1 MHVDLIT
8 KEDLQAFRYQLIE
21 DMKMILLSKPETS
34 KKWLK
39 GSEVRNMLQ
48 ISAGTLQNLRIK
60 GQLKP
65 SRIGGSFYYSS
76 DEIEKI
82 LPKKA

>member
-8 KEDLQAFRYQLIE
+8 KEDLQAFRFQLIE

-39 GSEVRNMLQ
+39 GSEVRKMLQ
-48 ISAGTLQNLRIK
+48 ISPGTLQNLRIK

-65 SRIGGSFYYSS
+65 SKIGGSFYYRS

-82 LPKKA
+82 LSKKS